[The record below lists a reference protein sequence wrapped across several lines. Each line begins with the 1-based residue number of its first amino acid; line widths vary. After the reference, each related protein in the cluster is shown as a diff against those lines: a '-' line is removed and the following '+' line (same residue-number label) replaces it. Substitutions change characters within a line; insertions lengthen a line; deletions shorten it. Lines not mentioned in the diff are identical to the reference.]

1 MDWKL
6 FLYKYSMHVARNR
19 WDADDLTQDAWLKL
33 NEALLK
39 DPERPVTK
47 AFLYSIVRNAWID
60 VQRKKRIQTVSI
72 EEEHDAIS
80 TDGSL
85 LSRELLEQ
93 LAERLPP
100 KMAVI
105 LLLMDI
111 FDFKAKETAVFV
123 EMNEA
128 TVHVTLGRARRRL
141 KELAQKSGEQTQA
154 HSVNPVHFD
163 ALVDAFHRRN
173 PYDIYRA
180 YLGLNKGGIQLAQ
193 LLTSEGQLH
202 FTFRDPDGN
211 LFHVVAK

>member
-1 MDWKL
+1 MDYKL
-6 FLYKYSMHVARNR
+6 LLYTYSMHVAGNR
-19 WDADDLTQDAWLKL
+19 WDADDLTQDAWIKL
-33 NEALLK
+33 NEALHK
-39 DPERPVTK
+39 EPERPVTK
-47 AFLYSIVRNAWID
+47 AFLYRIVRNAWID

-72 EEEHDAIS
+72 EAGNDAIS
-80 TDGSL
+80 TDASL

-141 KELAQKSGEQTQA
+141 KELAQKSSEQTPA
-154 HSVNPVHFD
+154 HSVKTVHFD

-180 YLGLNKGGIQLAQ
+180 YLGLNKGGTQLTQ
-193 LLTSEGQLH
+193 LLTSGGQLH